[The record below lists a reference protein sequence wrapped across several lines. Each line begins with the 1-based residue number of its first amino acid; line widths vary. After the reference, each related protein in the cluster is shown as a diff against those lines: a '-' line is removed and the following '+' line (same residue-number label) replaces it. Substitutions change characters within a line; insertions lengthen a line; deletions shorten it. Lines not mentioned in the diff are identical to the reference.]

1 MPLPQGSPRISA
13 LSWGRVEVDSLGV
26 FKDVK
31 TYPGGAREWDWNETG
46 TRHSPGIQ
54 PADVQEL
61 LSRGA
66 SVVVLGVGMLGRLK
80 VQRETL
86 EMLRGSSGPRPEDE
100 PGRRVVQRVKGAG
113 AGGRLVPHD
122 LLRQGVTDHGG
133 VGGPSGP
140 ILRLLSKPGLA
151 GRTGLGIPAP
161 PAPPCS
167 PGSRPT
173 PTTFA
178 TLPSGTSNPWA
189 PWTPYPPEIQG
200 IGPVVVLVSWFQEL
214 NEPMGEG
221 S

>member
-86 EMLRGSSGPRPEDE
+86 EMLGAEGVPVHVLKTNRAVGLYNELRERE
-100 PGRRVVQRVKGAG
+100 PVGA
-113 AGGRLVPHD
+113 LFH
-122 LLRQGVTDHGG
+122 
-133 VGGPSGP
+133 
-140 ILRLLSKPGLA
+140 
-151 GRTGLGIPAP
+151 
-161 PAPPCS
+161 
-167 PGSRPT
+167 
-173 PTTFA
+173 TTC
-178 TLPSGTSNPWA
+178 
-189 PWTPYPPEIQG
+189 
-200 IGPVVVLVSWFQEL
+200 
-214 NEPMGEG
+214 
-221 S
+221 